1 MRWTRVFAAALLAV
15 MVACAS
21 GKQAQPPNA
30 KQLVF
35 LTRDGCVDSK
45 VMADNLTTALRAV
58 GGTLNY
64 DTVDLDRLP
73 QDDPRRGYP
82 TPTVLVGNK
91 DLFGMTE
98 PMPPVSVPYLTYLHG
113 RSSVLG

>member
-1 MRWTRVFAAALLAV
+1 MA
-15 MVACAS
+15 ACAS
-21 GKQAQPPNA
+21 GKQAPPPNA
-30 KQLVF
+30 QQLVF

-45 VMADNLTTALRAV
+45 VMADNLTAALRAV
-58 GGTLNY
+58 GGTFEY
-64 DTVDLDRLP
+64 DIVDLDRLP

-98 PMPPVSVPYLTYLHG
+98 PKPPYPSPT
-113 RSSVLG
+113 